1 MNSNQNQP
9 KYFLMDVNLKP
20 LATGVL
26 TSPPDARNMQ
36 IRLTEGSPEDVVDAE
51 VIQAI
56 PQSEGMPVRLGRV
69 IQRRGKIIVLDP
81 LQELGL
87 EARQNLRMPVDFD
100 SFIYFPDGG
109 RAPVK
114 GVDLSCTGIAFRADC
129 DLCPHEEVEIVIPIT
144 DEGPL
149 ILDAEIL
156 RYRPDGGS
164 RIYSAKFINMLR
176 EQEARVREAVFH
188 VQVLGRTPAPASG

>member
-1 MNSNQNQP
+1 MSSNQKEQ

-36 IRLTEGSPEDVVDAE
+36 LRLTEGSPEDVVDAE

-81 LQELGL
+81 LQELGP

-100 SFIYFPDGG
+100 SFIYFRDGG

-114 GVDLSCTGIAFRADC
+114 AVDLSCTGIAFRAGC
-129 DLCPHEEVEIVIPIT
+129 ALCPHEEVEIVIPIT

-156 RYRPDGGS
+156 REKADGGG
-164 RIYSAKFINMLR
+164 RVYSAKFINMLY

-188 VQVLGRTPAPASG
+188 VQVLGRTPSPAGG